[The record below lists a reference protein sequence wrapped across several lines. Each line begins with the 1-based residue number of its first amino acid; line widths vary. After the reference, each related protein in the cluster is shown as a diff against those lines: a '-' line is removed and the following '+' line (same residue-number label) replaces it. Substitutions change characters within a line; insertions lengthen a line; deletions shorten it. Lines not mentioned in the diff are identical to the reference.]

1 MKIFNLLEL
10 NNLIQIIDVGAAA
23 IAEIPFYKVLL
34 DKKFAYLHAFDGDE
48 RQIKKILEAYPNTS
62 QVRSDFLF
70 DGSEQTLYVASGP
83 SGMTSLLK
91 PKLIALKF
99 FNGFQEFGRIEKI
112 EKIQTRKLDNIY
124 DMPLI
129 DLVKMDIQGA
139 ELTVLQNGN
148 KKLKNTVA
156 IQLEVSYI
164 NLYEKQPSFGEVD
177 IWMRSQGFV
186 PHCFLEVKQWSIT
199 PTIFNNNFRIPGNQ
213 LLESDIVYIK
223 DPLNIDLLSNDQIIK
238 LIVIAHYSLR
248 SYDLC
253 VYLLIEL
260 SKRKIVPSNAQHL
273 YLKEL
278 NNNS

>member
-1 MKIFNLLEL
+1 
-10 NNLIQIIDVGAAA
+10 
-23 IAEIPFYKVLL
+23 
-34 DKKFAYLHAFDGDE
+34 
-48 RQIKKILEAYPNTS
+48 
-62 QVRSDFLF
+62 
-70 DGSEQTLYVASGP
+70 
-83 SGMTSLLK
+83 
-91 PKLIALKF
+91 
-99 FNGFQEFGRIEKI
+99 
-112 EKIQTRKLDNIY
+112 
-124 DMPLI
+124 
-129 DLVKMDIQGA
+129 
-139 ELTVLQNGN
+139 
-148 KKLKNTVA
+148 
-156 IQLEVSYI
+156 
-164 NLYEKQPSFGEVD
+164 
-177 IWMRSQGFV
+177 
-186 PHCFLEVKQWSIT
+186 LEVKQWSIT